1 LARQGSLRQS
11 VHDLGK
17 YLAQLQVLA
26 KKHHQSF
33 RGVVEAEPISLPTR
47 TVYNYIAGY
56 KKAGELSDGVF
67 AKVQSAGFDPAQ
79 KRILTK
85 LHRLGNR
92 VKKMTAVELAE
103 KLEKGG
109 DEITPLRRLKNALDI
124 AATAFIAY
132 AKDAELSDAEA
143 IEQFKARFQFALVA
157 KRIHKI
163 NKSKKVVS
171 ISKAA

>member
-1 LARQGSLRQS
+1 
-11 VHDLGK
+11 
-17 YLAQLQVLA
+17 
-26 KKHHQSF
+26 
-33 RGVVEAEPISLPTR
+33 
-47 TVYNYIAGY
+47 
-56 KKAGELSDGVF
+56 
-67 AKVQSAGFDPAQ
+67 
-79 KRILTK
+79 
-85 LHRLGNR
+85 
-92 VKKMTAVELAE
+92 MTAVELAE
-103 KLEKGG
+103 RLEKGG

-143 IEQFKARFQFALVA
+143 LEQFKARFQFALVA